1 MFHAYLSTRVVL
13 VPGAIRQ
20 SRRFI
25 SLSPTQLK
33 VNACS
38 IYKEDHKEI
47 QNTLKKIIDKDINPH
62 VDQWEAEGKFPA
74 REVFKKLGS
83 AGLLGVTKP
92 TGYGGLGLDQT
103 YEAAVLEQLG
113 HIPCGGVPMGI
124 GIQIA
129 VSTPI
134 LARCG
139 SDRLK
144 REFLAPSVAGDLVSC
159 LGVSEPGSGSD
170 VASIQTRAERKGDD
184 LVINGQKM
192 WITNGCQA
200 DWICLLANT
209 NKGAPHKSKSLICV
223 PMDTKGVTIAKRID
237 KMGMRS
243 SDTAQ
248 IFFEDVRVPA
258 DNIIGEEGK
267 GFTYQMEQFQEERM
281 AGIALSLV
289 PMELCIQQT
298 IEYTRQRKAFGKS
311 ILDNQVVHFTLAEL
325 QTEVEL
331 LRSLLY
337 RSVESFVQGE
347 DVTELVSMGKLKS
360 GRLVR
365 EVSDKCLQ
373 FWGGMGFTNEVLVSR
388 FYRDLRLL
396 SIGAGAD
403 EVMLSIIAKYMGTL
417 PKPGK

>member
-1 MFHAYLSTRVVL
+1 MTMHGFCLDGAGPP
-13 VPGAIRQ
+13 PGHPAF
-20 SRRFI
+20 S
-25 SLSPTQLK
+25 
-33 VNACS
+33 
-38 IYKEDHKEI
+38 
-47 QNTLKKIIDKDINPH
+47 
-62 VDQWEAEGKFPA
+62 EAE
-74 REVFKKLGS
+74 V
-83 AGLLGVTKP
+83 
-92 TGYGGLGLDQT
+92 
-103 YEAAVLEQLG
+103 
-113 HIPCGGVPMGI
+113 
-124 GIQIA
+124 
-129 VSTPI
+129 
-134 LARCG
+134 RCG